1 MTWDNL
7 LRWCSKSGDKPYMEG
22 RNILFQKRKTLSWM
36 PSTPFLEHDP
46 KIEALNARASA
57 MHRHTVTRRRQR
69 PGKTSGVSGCSCTGN
84 RPQEKRLSG
93 SRVHA
98 QALSMAAWAPLVS
111 IPLGTVGHRG
121 SSPPD
126 CHSNTKS
133 PVEEVLQTAGW
144 MALRRLAGRHTGR
157 HRDSHTVPSRVPR
170 TAPPR
175 PRWQSVDRQT
185 HESLCGNLRGS
196 LCGSLQTPVLP
207 THSSTQRWPQ
217 AAPPASR

>member
-1 MTWDNL
+1 MRTS
-7 LRWCSKSGDKPYMEG
+7 LRPNC
-22 RNILFQKRKTLSWM
+22 
-36 PSTPFLEHDP
+36 STPWPPNPLHRQGQLPLHDLLS
-46 KIEALNARASA
+46 K
-57 MHRHTVTRRRQR
+57 MCD
-69 PGKTSGVSGCSCTGN
+69 KT
-84 RPQEKRLSG
+84 
-93 SRVHA
+93 RVHA
-98 QALSMAAWAPLVS
+98 QALSMAAWAPPVS

-126 CHSNTKS
+126 CHSNTTS

-144 MALRRLAGRHTGR
+144 MARRRLAGRHTGR

-170 TAPPR
+170 TAQPR

-185 HESLCGNLRGS
+185 HGSLCGNLRGS
-196 LCGSLQTPVLP
+196 LCGSLRGSLQTPVLP